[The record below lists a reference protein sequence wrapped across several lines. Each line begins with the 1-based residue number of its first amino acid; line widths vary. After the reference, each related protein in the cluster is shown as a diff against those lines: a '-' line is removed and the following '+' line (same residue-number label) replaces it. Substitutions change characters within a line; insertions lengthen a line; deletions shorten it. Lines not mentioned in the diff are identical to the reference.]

1 MVTSSRAKGSTLPG
15 IGSPGSRLGKRRQQA
30 GFLTPIQQPRVRS
43 DIMLQSKNNLARF
56 ENYDPYA
63 PANTLLQWCP
73 PKPMKRPP
81 RTGGPKACTRGPSSL
96 GGRGECLVG
105 RPVSTSVGHRTRV
118 GGPRIER
125 KACKRLDASRT
136 RTADPRLQQTIN
148 AAEAVAA
155 CRMSRS
161 AQNSNRRAM
170 TPKEIFLAPQRDKGE
185 LAKMLATL
193 DKQRDEIVVMIEHQ
207 QLGAAIKIQS
217 LQRKRVAK
225 QRVDERRDQM
235 NDAACVVRL
244 PRPCLL
250 TAHLCMLAGAAS
262 VSRAHQSMYCK

>member
-1 MVTSSRAKGSTLPG
+1 
-15 IGSPGSRLGKRRQQA
+15 
-30 GFLTPIQQPRVRS
+30 
-43 DIMLQSKNNLARF
+43 
-56 ENYDPYA
+56 
-63 PANTLLQWCP
+63 
-73 PKPMKRPP
+73 
-81 RTGGPKACTRGPSSL
+81 
-96 GGRGECLVG
+96 
-105 RPVSTSVGHRTRV
+105 
-118 GGPRIER
+118 
-125 KACKRLDASRT
+125 
-136 RTADPRLQQTIN
+136 
-148 AAEAVAA
+148 
-155 CRMSRS
+155 
-161 AQNSNRRAM
+161 M

-193 DKQRDEIVVMIEHQ
+193 DKQREEIVVMIEQQ